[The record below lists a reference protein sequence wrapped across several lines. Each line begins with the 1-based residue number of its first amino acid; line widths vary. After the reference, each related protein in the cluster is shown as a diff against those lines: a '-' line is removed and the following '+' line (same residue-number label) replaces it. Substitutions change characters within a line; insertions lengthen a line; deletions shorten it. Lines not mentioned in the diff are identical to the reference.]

1 ADRLLSQ
8 CGSRISWRRRRLDP
22 RVQGVAARLTA
33 AGFQIDDGLR
43 QYAIEIGSGLTH
55 GAHVC
60 TSAVV
65 PANSRVTRASS
76 SIFASAAPASI
87 TLAAMWTPSSNDSAA
102 FAA

>member
-1 ADRLLSQ
+1 EAGDRRYATVDVVARDISRIDHDRKCALRWRRFFDLADHADRLLSQ

-60 TSAVV
+60 T
-65 PANSRVTRASS
+65 
-76 SIFASAAPASI
+76 
-87 TLAAMWTPSSNDSAA
+87 
-102 FAA
+102 